1 MRSMMV
7 PVFLRQVVL
16 LARAVFVGA
25 LQSSMGK
32 TGPVEPATEAKVEA
46 PLDSRRR
53 MSSWMVGPRISF
65 PRSNFLKSPS
75 LSD

>member
-25 LQSSMGK
+25 LQSRMSK
-32 TGPVEPATEAKVEA
+32 AGPVEPATEAKVEA

-53 MSSWMVGPRISF
+53 MSSWMGWAQDFF
-65 PRSNFLKSPS
+65 PPVKFLKSLS